1 MQLQLT
7 FTTQVSPRLPL
18 CRAMEIRSSQIDRP
32 ACLGGGEANIVEEHG
47 LTKTIEVIP
56 LQVGTVQLSV
66 LVSFSDG

>member
-1 MQLQLT
+1 
-7 FTTQVSPRLPL
+7 
-18 CRAMEIRSSQIDRP
+18 MEIRSSQIDRP